1 MQIDGR
7 GQDVSV
13 SYERLKHVLTK
24 EGCTLED
31 FIEVLVDSE
40 GSAKKIN
47 VLASLVGYETTISRT
62 TDGWSL
68 RVDTRRRRC
77 T

>member
-7 GQDVSV
+7 GQDVSIP
-13 SYERLKHVLTK
+13 YERLKHLLTK
-24 EGCTLED
+24 EGCLLED
-31 FIEVLVDSE
+31 VIEILVDTE

-47 VLASLVGYETTISRT
+47 VLASVVGYETTIRQT
-62 TDGWSL
+62 ADCWSL
-68 RVDTRRRRC
+68 RVDTSRRRC